1 MEMDAVKTGDRAYS
15 RDELRREL
23 AERAQWQ
30 PALRRHDLGTGLST
44 EHENL
49 SF

>member
-1 MEMDAVKTGDRAYS
+1 METDAVRTGDRAYS
-15 RDELRREL
+15 RDKLRRDL

-30 PALRRHDLGTGLST
+30 SVLRWHDLGTGLST

-49 SF
+49 SS

>member
-1 MEMDAVKTGDRAYS
+1 METDAVTTGDPAIL
-15 RDELRREL
+15 RDELRRDL

-30 PALRRHDLGTGLST
+30 SVLRRHDLGTGLSM

-49 SF
+49 SS